1 MTSDD
6 LRYKNKLKKLGFLYM
21 FISYP
26 NNRKVVGIRIYRVL
40 ADDTFKFLVTPYI
53 SDSTKL
59 TPEEE
64 QAAISLSRDCAPG
77 TRTYIRTILRSD
89 KKRLVRCATKHPKT
103 RSCWLLLP
111 LNVHHLFPS
120 VGVPEKVHCELSVS
134 LSLFGQV

>member
-1 MTSDD
+1 
-6 LRYKNKLKKLGFLYM
+6 M

-89 KKRLVRCATKHPKT
+89 KKDWYVAPPSIPKPDLVGYYYR
-103 RSCWLLLP
+103 
-111 LNVHHLFPS
+111 
-120 VGVPEKVHCELSVS
+120 
-134 LSLFGQV
+134 